1 METENSDVSRYLA
14 EIVRAEYGELPA
26 AQPVI
31 STKREFAALVLMT
44 LGSFVVPAIGWLVG
58 VALMWTSP
66 WLRMRE
72 KVMATVF
79 VPGGVGG
86 LFILAFLPVSYCST
100 TTSGSSNGPVVVQDT
115 CPQVDVTLRRLE
127 VGVGIVLALVALVL
141 PIVLYVVARR
151 RADADAQLRAG
162 GSPAAPARGA
172 RAGQG
177 PARRFS
183 TSCSPFSCAT
193 TSGFRGA
200 GGRD

>member
-26 AQPVI
+26 AQPVV

-115 CPQVDVTLRRLE
+115 CPQVDVTLQRLE

-162 GSPAAPARGA
+162 G
-172 RAGQG
+172 
-177 PARRFS
+177 
-183 TSCSPFSCAT
+183 
-193 TSGFRGA
+193 
-200 GGRD
+200 